1 MINETKQRIE
11 AYKAALPGIKER
23 IVAAALLLA
32 ISIAMVTSAS
42 FAWITLSRAPEVS
55 NVSTSIAGNGNLEIA
70 LVAPDGSVP
79 LESMVG
85 DSSAAQG
92 NTITNANTT
101 WGNLINLSD
110 PSYGLSN
117 IVLRPALLSNASN
130 LLNQPLKGANYGDDG
145 RVELYYNENFQFT
158 NWVEPAN
165 GLEGY
170 FGFNATPK
178 YGVRAISTV
187 KYEYKNSFYQQF
199 TQMMAVADGEWGDT
213 DGMYMQL
220 IANDDYIDAL
230 AALIGQFMTDKLN
243 DSDTDVSKYME
254 DVYSMMLDFE
264 QIMYNFED
272 ALVALANA
280 QVYNFYSLK
289 ENNPDL
295 DPDLY
300 KSYTYTR
307 TTLFQATTE
316 ALAAKGVNLP
326 SLKEYT
332 ALRDDLMT
340 VLYGDEDVAL
350 DCIEDYYLSA
360 KAGNSVLMSSLLP
373 YVNQLVNINKCQ
385 IVCEGAIYTVGSLG
399 MSAATQ
405 LLGKDIDAVI
415 TDGILKRFEK
425 LTGCRMCATNVEVK
439 AKYIVTVTM
448 TAKTITTNAADPYTF
463 IKDSEDTEEV
473 AAANKGEYTAEA
485 QDTYGM
491 AIDFWVRTNVKD
503 SYLVLEGNVLTTTE
517 MVRETGVDKDGNTV
531 DLYTVTVS
539 TTYTDENGAEQT
551 ATAEVAAYK
560 GTVDGAEAWFNAT
573 SHQQIDSAT
582 VTKSVER
589 IKEVTTVVGYEGENR
604 VWDSD
609 SNIFLST
616 DNTTQGSGSCYVFY
630 AEDPA
635 QQERSL
641 NLLKNLRVAFIDCNE
656 SSATYG
662 KVIGMAK
669 LDIENRYEANGKV
682 TLPLVL
688 FDDGSNYLTKTE
700 DGMAIMAL
708 DQNTPTRISAIV
720 YLDGSA
726 ISNSEVLA
734 ANDIQG
740 QLNIQFGSTA
750 VMSAMSNEELELAT
764 RKVSAVA
771 SATSG
776 SFGTGNSLIEF
787 NYDEAS
793 ETNPMTVYVK
803 VAVEGDQPTNMTAF
817 FMRKVNETQG
827 SRENSFELTKGEDG
841 YWYGEYTFTSPGQYV
856 LRTVQLDGVD
866 YDLPVDDNEDG
877 NPDYPQVKVNGF
889 TITNVSVQ
897 VNNTLVRDR
906 QYTYMTGNNSV
917 STTLSLQF
925 ASDGTSRKMPS
936 SVRLQY
942 QKDDGTQVSST
953 LTYNSTATKW
963 TGTANFT
970 TSGTYTLKYVIM
982 DGEYSELDAAFQ
994 RELEVYVGMTVEV
1007 RDVYPALRYTT
1018 FLGESIAV
1026 PMQVEILDDTGKQIK
1041 YLTNAKLIYTR
1052 ANTTVDGMS
1061 PSLKWDDAEE
1071 CYVCN
1076 LQIPDAGKYLFASV
1090 QVGDSTLM
1098 SAINETPVFTCASPE
1113 PPEYVDASPMAGK
1126 DYELYSQGDN
1136 TVGVKITNAKG
1147 ATVTAVLE
1155 NRNTAGVAIGTAYA
1169 EATSS
1174 GKDYD
1179 EFIFTIPSA
1188 GNWTIVELRLIDVY
1202 DANGKYYGTQ
1212 TDGTTDYMTINL
1224 RDETDDL
1231 NLNVVDIKVTVV
1243 GESENLTGTGFMASA
1258 TAANAIKIIITDQN
1272 DQPLDPKYIDIDA
1285 LAASLKLTYKYKTKS
1300 SYDFG
1305 GYLAQSESVN
1315 DIELVHASNDGKT
1328 FILNKITLDY
1338 AGRFEPTSLSFT
1350 VADDSTKTEDISWS
1364 YSITHNADGTSTDTM
1379 GIPVYTLTTPKP
1391 TVKVTGTNPAPGTTY
1406 RVYTVNQ
1413 PTNTG
1418 QMVTGDFFKYTDYT
1432 AVVYIYTPTTGGG
1445 YDQEASHAY
1454 APSVTLTLSGVPSTG
1469 FASATMSFVTSNS
1482 NSNSSTF
1489 TFDSSFTATTTVGKA
1504 VDGSESWTGI
1514 SKYPESYP
1522 AGQMTQNQITITYNN
1537 AAYTVTLEN
1546 AITID
1551 NPQSPTVLQ
1560 FAGIPATFTGTK
1572 PEQVMGNGTTVT
1584 VTLPSLTWTANTE
1597 ETSDDAEWTAYTA
1610 VGSTGKYRVYT
1621 LTQRSTGTYVKTY
1634 YRDYQYYDWT
1644 KFQSSCTD
1652 VVYFYSQ
1659 DMQILS
1665 WIIDGVEYAA
1675 GETVSITADG
1685 LITAHAVV
1693 TAAGEKTLTDTDETT
1708 TYRYLYGYVAG
1719 EAVSTTKVGSNY
1731 YQGGNMLNGVYTPDE
1746 NATQKTSAPSL
1757 ANTST
1762 QANMTEDID
1771 GYATYAP

>member
-23 IVAAALLLA
+23 IVAAALLLV
-32 ISIAMVTSAS
+32 ISVAMVTSAS

-55 NVSTSIAGNGNLEIA
+55 NVTTSIAGNGNLEIA

-92 NTITNANTT
+92 NTITKANTT

-130 LLNQPLKGANYGDDG
+130 ILNQPLKGANYGDDG

-170 FGFNATPK
+170 FGFNATPQ

-199 TQMMAVADGEWGDT
+199 TQMMAIADGEWGET
-213 DGMYMQL
+213 DSSYAQL
-220 IANDDYIDAL
+220 LENDKYINAL
-230 AALIGQFMTDKLN
+230 AGLIGQFMTDKLN
-243 DSDTDVSKYME
+243 DSNTNISKYMQ
-254 DVYSMMLDFE
+254 DVYDLMLDFE
-264 QIMYNFED
+264 QVMYNFED

-289 ENNPDL
+289 ANNPDM
-295 DPDLY
+295 DPELY

-307 TTLFQATTE
+307 TTLFE
-316 ALAAKGVNLP
+316 ASSAELTARGINLP
-326 SLKEYT
+326 SMKEYIS
-332 ALRDDLMT
+332 LRARLLT
-340 VLYGDEDVAL
+340 VLYGDGVYDPDDPNDETDTYVAF
-350 DCIEDYYLSA
+350 DCIEDYYKYSQ
-360 KAGNSVLMSSLLP
+360 AGNQVLMTELQP
-373 YVNQLVNINKCQ
+373 YVNKLVNINKCQ
-385 IVCEGAIYTVGSLG
+385 IICEGSTYTVGNLG

-415 TDGILKRFEK
+415 TEGILKDFEK
-425 LTGCRMCATNVEVK
+425 MTGCRMCATDVDVQ

-448 TAKTITTNAADPYTF
+448 TAKTITTNAVDPYTF
-463 IKDSEDTEEV
+463 IQDSEDTEAV
-473 AAANKGEYTAEA
+473 AANNKGEYTATA

-503 SYLVLEGNVLTTTE
+503 SYLVLEGNVLTKTE

-531 DLYTVTVS
+531 ELYTVTVS

-589 IKEVTTVVGYEGENR
+589 MKEVTTVIGYEGENR
-604 VWDSD
+604 VWDSEN
-609 SNIFLST
+609 NIFLST

-662 KVIGMAK
+662 KVIGMAR
-669 LDIENRYEANGKV
+669 LDIENRYEASGKV

-720 YLDGSA
+720 YLDGSE

-740 QLNIQFGSTA
+740 QLNIQFGSTSI
-750 VMSAMSNEELELAT
+750 MTAMSNEELELAT

-776 SFGTGNSLIEF
+776 SFGTTNSLIEF

-803 VAVEGDQPTNMTAF
+803 VAVDGDQPTNLTAF
-817 FMRKVNETQG
+817 FMRRVNATQG
-827 SRENSFELTKGEDG
+827 SREPSFELKKGEDG
-841 YWYGEYTFTSPGQYV
+841 YWYGEYTFTAPGQYV

-866 YDLPVDDNEDG
+866 YDLPVDENEDG

-897 VNNTLVRDR
+897 VNNTPVTDR

-917 STTLSLQF
+917 STALSLQF

-953 LTYNSTATKW
+953 LAYNSNTTKW

-994 RELEVYVGMTVEV
+994 REIEVYVGMTVEV
-1007 RDVYPALRYTT
+1007 WDDDPSKRYTT
-1018 FLGESIAV
+1018 YLGESISPLMYV
-1026 PMQVEILDDTGKQIK
+1026 QIYDDTGEEVK
-1041 YLTNAKLIYTR
+1041 YLTNAKLVYTR

-1061 PSLKWDDAEE
+1061 PSLKWNDAEG
-1071 CYVCN
+1071 CYEAT
-1076 LQIPDAGKYLFASV
+1076 LQIRGPGIYVFGSV
-1090 QVGDSTLM
+1090 MVGDSVLKNTV
-1098 SAINETPVFTCASPE
+1098 NTPPEFTCMSPE
-1113 PPEYVDASPMAGK
+1113 PPDYIDASPMAGK
-1126 DYELYSQGDN
+1126 DYELYSEGNN
-1136 TVGVKITNAKG
+1136 TLGVKIKNAEA
-1147 ATVTAVLE
+1147 ATVIAVME
-1155 NRNTAGVAIGTAYA
+1155 NRNAYGNVLKTEYVKSAGALAPDYETFMFVAPY
-1169 EATSS
+1169 
-1174 GKDYD
+1174 
-1179 EFIFTIPSA
+1179 A
-1188 GNWTIVELRLIDVY
+1188 GNWTIVELRLANVY
-1202 DANGKYYGTQ
+1202 DKDSNLYTEENPMIIDLRGK
-1212 TDGTTDYMTINL
+1212 
-1224 RDETDDL
+1224 TDDL

-1243 GESENLTGTGFMASA
+1243 GESEDLTGSGFMASA
-1258 TAANAIKIIITDQN
+1258 TATNAIKIIITDQN
-1272 DQPLDPKYIDIDA
+1272 DQPLDPDHIDIDA
-1285 LAASLKLTYKYKTKS
+1285 LAASLKLTYEYQTRS
-1300 SYDFG
+1300 SESYG
-1305 GYLAQSESVN
+1305 GYYSEDGEKILEN
-1315 DIELVHASNDGKT
+1315 ITLLHASNDGKT
-1328 FILNKITLDY
+1328 FTLGKITLGY

-1350 VADDSTKTEDISWS
+1350 IADGSTDTDDISWS

-1379 GIPVYTLTTPKP
+1379 GVPIYTLTTPKP
-1391 TVKVTGTNPAPGTTY
+1391 IVTVTAVNTAAGTTFTTTK
-1406 RVYTVNQ
+1406 VSGGAVVEV
-1413 PTNTG
+1413 PGVKNTISAEK
-1418 QMVTGDFFKYTDYT
+1418 DH
-1432 AVVYIYTPTTGGG
+1432 AVVYMKGSKNSLGNWSYTL
-1445 YDQEASHAY
+1445 
-1454 APSVTLTLSGVPSTG
+1454 PSVTLKLENVAALDSATLTMVNEADSSVSHVFNFSSAKMEVTQTIGKIVGATGGHDTKYLAGATTFTEIPITLNGVEYIVQLENSVTIEQPEAPFLLSFGGIPVEVPEDQIPST
-1469 FASATMSFVTSNS
+1469 VT
-1482 NSNSSTF
+1482 
-1489 TFDSSFTATTTVGKA
+1489 A
-1504 VDGSESWTGI
+1504 DG
-1514 SKYPESYP
+1514 
-1522 AGQMTQNQITITYNN
+1522 A
-1537 AAYTVTLEN
+1537 
-1546 AITID
+1546 
-1551 NPQSPTVLQ
+1551 
-1560 FAGIPATFTGTK
+1560 
-1572 PEQVMGNGTTVT
+1572 TVT
-1584 VTLPSLTWTANTE
+1584 VYLPKIEWTETTAADPVYSSWSAWSEKSIRTDYSTYSQKILFATYTRYNYYVWTEYTRTRTVTGSTTGQNMEIASWTINGKTYEAGKTHVIVLDGDSTATANV
-1597 ETSDDAEWTAYTA
+1597 TS
-1610 VGSTGKYRVYT
+1610 VGDPFSMGN
-1621 LTQRSTGTYVKTY
+1621 
-1634 YRDYQYYDWT
+1634 
-1644 KFQSSCTD
+1644 
-1652 VVYFYSQ
+1652 
-1659 DMQILS
+1659 
-1665 WIIDGVEYAA
+1665 
-1675 GETVSITADG
+1675 
-1685 LITAHAVV
+1685 
-1693 TAAGEKTLTDTDETT
+1693 TT
-1708 TYRYLYGYVAG
+1708 TTETEKQYGYVAG
-1719 EAVSTTKVGSNY
+1719 KTGQSSTPSGGKNLGTASGFSEA
-1731 YQGGNMLNGVYTPDE
+1731 P
-1746 NATQKTSAPSL
+1746 APKLYS
-1757 ANTST
+1757 
-1762 QANMTEDID
+1762 D
-1771 GYATYAP
+1771 GYTYTDINGYEAAWP